1 MAKADKLIK
10 NIIRSIIVF
19 YIFWNSVYLKLI
31 PIKLF
36 HLDPN
41 NISDTTKALIS
52 LFSNTTLLIIFY
64 LIYRKD
70 LKEDFKKFM
79 KKPLENIDTGI
90 KYWFIGLFIMIITNI
105 AINYFFNAG
114 GANNEIAI
122 QSMIK
127 KMPLAML
134 ILAGVIGPFNEEIA
148 FRKTLKDV
156 FFNKWVFAFFSF
168 LLFGGAHV
176 IESATTIIDY
186 LYIIPYGALGGA
198 FALAYYDTDTV
209 FTSVF
214 LHMAHNIILTTISII
229 AL

>member
-105 AINYFFNAG
+105 AINYFFKAS
-114 GANNEIAI
+114 GANNEIAV

-127 KMPLAML
+127 KMPFAML
-134 ILAGVIGPFNEEIA
+134 ILAGIIGPFNEEIA

-156 FFNKWVFAFFSF
+156 FSNKWVFAFLSF

-176 IESATTIIDY
+176 IESATTLIDY